1 MSCVV
6 VGAWSDRKTLR
17 STQRTPP
24 TERSR
29 PSGTD
34 TAAIMPSAKF
44 GAAPLSREQ
53 ADLGERTLQAQL
65 QARRWARAVDA
76 PGSRAGGE
84 GRQPRDQEA
93 EERQGRRVQP
103 RQARYIYIDIDV
115 TLHSNEL

>member
-1 MSCVV
+1 M
-6 VGAWSDRKTLR
+6 
-17 STQRTPP
+17 PP

-76 PGSRAGGE
+76 PGDREQVVKDVNRAIKKQRKGKGDE
-84 GRQPRDQEA
+84 YNLDKLD
-93 EERQGRRVQP
+93 
-103 RQARYIYIDIDV
+103 IYISI
-115 TLHSNEL
+115 